1 MIPPRFQSIFH
12 KPETTIKLSTSTAS
26 HCGSIA
32 AHLSLSPRSK
42 RKLAS
47 SESWRSGRIPFAECN
62 GKKKKKRETG
72 LAKWN
77 ICDSSPLWIDI
88 RGGEEKKDRNQFLL
102 VLGIGS
108 SAHRGQRSRVVFG
121 LSFIPHRGRIDE
133 IRGWTRVQLLAC
145 STLAGNRI
153 TTGWKSAWKFACL
166 RLKCFSFLWRDW
178 VSFAIDG
185 TEFIVVRRVSE
196 LENNFSSKTEPACAW
211 FRPGIEFSN
220 GIMWKEEKML
230 SRGEVI
236 RLLFFRERIKIVAL
250 RSSNEKR
257 LDHFWK

>member
-1 MIPPRFQSIFH
+1 MDPSQHTFRFRHVRRESSLRL
-12 KPETTIKLSTSTAS
+12 KAGGRVGS
-26 HCGSIA
+26 HLPNA
-32 AHLSLSPRSK
+32 M
-42 RKLAS
+42 
-47 SESWRSGRIPFAECN
+47 E
-62 GKKKKKRETG
+62 KKKKRETG

-153 TTGWKSAWKFACL
+153 TAGWKSAWKFACL
-166 RLKCFSFLWRDW
+166 RLKCFSFLWRD
-178 VSFAIDG
+178 
-185 TEFIVVRRVSE
+185 
-196 LENNFSSKTEPACAW
+196 
-211 FRPGIEFSN
+211 
-220 GIMWKEEKML
+220 
-230 SRGEVI
+230 
-236 RLLFFRERIKIVAL
+236 
-250 RSSNEKR
+250 
-257 LDHFWK
+257 